1 MNSREMLSYFGL
13 TAVPFTKEISTD
25 RLQKLPSVEANL
37 SAAQLLVE
45 TRGIGV
51 ITGKAGTGKSS
62 LLRLLCHSLP
72 PGLYKPF
79 YICHSSVGIVEFYTH
94 LVTAF
99 GLQSALRRAAMFR
112 DLKEHIL
119 SMNNTSHI
127 HPVLLIDESHL
138 LNNDILA
145 EIRLLTNYQIDS
157 MNALSVILCGAESL
171 NRKFGLSMLE
181 SLANSITITISVD
194 SLPKE
199 VSLLRLWRQDSTAD
213 KARHG
218 TYSPGRRGYHAY
230 HRNHRQR
237 RPDESLHG
245 QKPTGRGRARTNRHP
260 EIRGNKHHDP

>member
-13 TAVPFTKEISTD
+13 TAAPFTKEISTD

-199 VSLLRLWRQDSTAD
+199 ETFTYIESRFSACGAKTPLLTKPAMELIHQAAGGIMRTIGTIANAALM
-213 KARHG
+213 KAYMAKSQQVEAEHVQ
-218 TYSPGRRGYHAY
+218 TVI
-230 HRNHRQR
+230 QR
-237 RPDESLHG
+237 
-245 QKPTGRGRARTNRHP
+245 
-260 EIRGNKHHDP
+260 